1 MIGVVIFGLISIP
14 LVATMII
21 GTFLPPRS
29 FKVSLMFTSVF
40 LMLVVVMVV
49 CFFLLTWVFGQIIP

>member
-1 MIGVVIFGLISIP
+1 MIGAIIFGLISIP

-21 GTFLPPRS
+21 GTSLPPRS

-40 LMLVVVMVV
+40 LLLVIAMVV
-49 CFFLLTWVFGQIIP
+49 CFFLFTWGFGQIIP